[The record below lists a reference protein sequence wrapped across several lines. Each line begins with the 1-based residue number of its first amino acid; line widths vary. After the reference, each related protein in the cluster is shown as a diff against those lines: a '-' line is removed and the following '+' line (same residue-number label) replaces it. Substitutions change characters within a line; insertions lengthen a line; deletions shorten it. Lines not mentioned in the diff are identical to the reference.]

1 MFFVL
6 TCNCFTLLLKKF
18 QDCCIRPIWIFP
30 LVTVILIQVISS
42 IFLIILA
49 SKAKE
54 SFTTRN
60 KGMMKILNL
69 QAINECSDEYTKIDF
84 TEIDKQIEDST
95 TLVNLAFSAACIF
108 LISVLVLLICAAYNI
123 STIRGQLKNQMVER
137 RMVYKRDRLE
147 QQVVMR
153 EGP

>member
-1 MFFVL
+1 MVFFVL

-30 LVTVILIQVISS
+30 LVAVIFIQVISS

-84 TEIDKQIEDST
+84 TDIDKQINDST
-95 TLVNLAFSAACIF
+95 NMVNLAFGAACLF
-108 LISVLVLLICAAYNI
+108 LLLILILLIYAAYRMA
-123 STIRGQLKNQMVER
+123 TIKG
-137 RMVYKRDRLE
+137 
-147 QQVVMR
+147 
-153 EGP
+153 